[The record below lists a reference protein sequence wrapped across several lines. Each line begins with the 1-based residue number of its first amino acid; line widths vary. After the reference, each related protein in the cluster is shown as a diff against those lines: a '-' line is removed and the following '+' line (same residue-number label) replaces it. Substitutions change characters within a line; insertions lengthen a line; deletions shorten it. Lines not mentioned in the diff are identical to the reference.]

1 MGTKFLLAVLMLG
14 FSSVPALAAP
24 VDSLFSDESVEIRAD
39 ERLFTLM
46 LLMNGMGWSEAAEYG
61 PAPLK
66 SPLYKG
72 LRKDLIGKLAAY
84 RERYVPNNVLNR
96 AKRFVTE
103 HPASMKD
110 YIEACL
116 HMSRAPEFKFQKT
129 LPKTL
134 NKLKGLDGLLRAA
147 WKGARVGV
155 LMSRYQEAL
164 VDGQQTL
171 LSKVD
176 ERTKPLVMM
185 LKAKTVKAAD
195 KPKAASSDDDMG
207 DLFGGDD
214 EDASDDGTATA
225 DDATAELESVAVT
238 LSPLWTHGEMLSIH
252 HNKRFEVVFGG
263 SRGDGTTVAQII
275 ALVRLRA
282 AAGLAS
288 GPVSEAQHRA
298 AWGLV
303 AAATGRQGPDR
314 LAPYPACVKA
324 IADWRATKVPF
335 TEGAFASELVK
346 TCQVKGN

>member
-1 MGTKFLLAVLMLG
+1 MGTKFLPAVLMLG

-61 PAPLK
+61 PAPLNA
-66 SPLYKG
+66 PLYQG
-72 LRKDLIGKLAAY
+72 IRKDLIGRLEAY
-84 RERYVPNNVLNR
+84 RERYLPESVLNR
-96 AKRFVTE
+96 AKRYVAE
-103 HPASMKD
+103 HPASLKD

-116 HMSRAPEFKFQKT
+116 HMARAPDFKFQKT
-129 LPKTL
+129 LPKSL
-134 NKLKGLDGLLRAA
+134 NKLKGLDNLLKAA

-155 LMSRYQEAL
+155 LMSRYNEAL
-164 VDGQQTL
+164 VNGQQGL
-171 LSKVD
+171 LGSID

-185 LKAKTVKAAD
+185 LKAKAVKLVD
-195 KPKAASSDDDMG
+195 KPKVEASGDDMG

-214 EDASDDGTATA
+214 EEAGDDGTATA

-238 LSPLWTHGEMLSIH
+238 MSPLWARRELLSVH
-252 HNKRFEVVFGG
+252 FDNRFELVFGG
-263 SRGDGTTVAQII
+263 TRGDGTTVAQII

-282 AAGLAS
+282 AAGLAKS
-288 GPVSEAQHRA
+288 PVTEAQQRA

-303 AAATGRQGPDR
+303 SAATGRQGPDR

-324 IADWRATKVPF
+324 IADWRAMKVPF
-335 TEGAFASELVK
+335 NEGAFASELVK
-346 TCQVKGN
+346 TCQVEGN

>member
-66 SPLYKG
+66 APVYEG
-72 LRKDLIGKLAAY
+72 VRKDLINKLNAY
-84 RERYVPNNVLNR
+84 RERYVPNAVLNR
-96 AKRFVTE
+96 AKRYVTA

-116 HMSRAPEFKFQKT
+116 HMSRAPEFKFQKS
-129 LPKTL
+129 LPKGL
-134 NKLKGLDGLLRAA
+134 NKLKGLDDLLRAS
-147 WKGARVGV
+147 WKGARVRV
-155 LMSRYQEAL
+155 LMSRYKESL
-164 VDGQQTL
+164 VDAQQGL
-171 LSKVD
+171 LSAV
-176 ERTKPLVMM
+176 EGRTKPLVMM
-185 LKAKTVKAAD
+185 LKAKAVKVPD
-195 KPKAASSDDDMG
+195 QPKAAVADDDMG

-225 DDATAELESVAVT
+225 DDATAELEAVGVT
-238 LSPLWTHGEMLSIH
+238 LSPLWTRGERLSVH
-252 HNKRFEVVFGG
+252 YDKRFEVVFGG
-263 SRGDGTTVAQII
+263 TRGDGTAVAQII

-282 AAGLAS
+282 AAGLAGS
-288 GPVSEAQHRA
+288 PVSEAQHRA

-303 AAATGRQGPDR
+303 TAATGRQGPDR

-324 IADWRATKVPF
+324 IAEWRATKVPF
-335 TEGAFASELVK
+335 NDGTFASELVK
-346 TCQVKGN
+346 ICQTKGN

>member
-1 MGTKFLLAVLMLG
+1 MGTKSLLAVLMLG

-66 SPLYKG
+66 APKYKG
-72 LRKDLIGKLAAY
+72 LRKDLIGKLTSY

-96 AKRFVTE
+96 AKRYVTE
-103 HPASMKD
+103 HPASLKD

-134 NKLKGLDGLLRAA
+134 NKLKGLDDLLREA
-147 WKGARVGV
+147 WKGARVRV
-155 LMSRYQEAL
+155 LMGRYKEAL

-171 LSKVD
+171 LGKVD

-185 LKAKTVKAAD
+185 LKAKTVVAGGKSKSKPAD
-195 KPKAASSDDDMG
+195 DEMG

-214 EDASDDGTATA
+214 EESADEGTATA

-238 LSPLWTHGEMLSIH
+238 LSPLWAHGERLSVH
-252 HNKRFEVVFGG
+252 FNGRFELVFGG
-263 SRGDGTTVAQII
+263 ARGDGTKVAQTI

-282 AAGLAS
+282 AAGLAKS
-288 GPVSEAQHRA
+288 PLSDAQQRA

-303 AAATGRQGPDR
+303 SAATGRQGPDR

-324 IADWRATKVPF
+324 IKDWRATKVPF
-335 TEGAFASELVK
+335 SEGTFASELVK
-346 TCQVKGN
+346 TCQAKGN